1 MDKSI
6 FALIT
11 FANSHLVLK
20 AEKELENANMDIKV
34 IPLPTEISAGC
45 GLSIMCNLN
54 TINDYTDVLDKTKV
68 QYKKIYKIE
77 KNGLSKKITQI

>member
-1 MDKSI
+1 MDKST

-20 AEKELENANMDIKV
+20 AEKSLESENMDIKV

-45 GLSIMCNLN
+45 GLSIIC
-54 TINDYTDVLDKTKV
+54 DLDKISDSTNILDKNEI
-68 QYKKIYKIE
+68 QYKKIYKVI
-77 KNGLSKKITQI
+77 KNGLQKTVTEL